1 MGVNASIKLGQ
12 VTSMC
17 LTSTTSRGAE
27 GSWDM
32 AFLASALDGGKFRD
46 VFGHKA
52 YSYPK

>member
-1 MGVNASIKLGQ
+1 
-12 VTSMC
+12 MC